1 MCMYSMWIKNLFLFL
16 VKLKEKMKQAEDL
29 WEKKEIEQQ
38 SELAS
43 VRKAHADLKFVLE
56 SYQIRTQ
63 VEHDVMKERHLQ
75 VVKVS

>member
-1 MCMYSMWIKNLFLFL
+1 MNFYIP
-16 VKLKEKMKQAEDL
+16 VKMKEKMKQAQDE
-29 WEKKEIEQQ
+29 WEKREMEQQ

-75 VVKVS
+75 VVKVSSQ

>member
-1 MCMYSMWIKNLFLFL
+1 M
-16 VKLKEKMKQAEDL
+16 KEKMKRAQDE
-29 WEKKEIEQQ
+29 WEKREMEQQ

-43 VRKAHADLKFVLE
+43 IRKAHADLKFVLE

-75 VVKVS
+75 VVKVSSQ

>member
-1 MCMYSMWIKNLFLFL
+1 M
-16 VKLKEKMKQAEDL
+16 KEKMKRAQDE
-29 WEKKEIEQQ
+29 WEKREMEQQ

-75 VVKVS
+75 VVMVSSQYF

>member
-1 MCMYSMWIKNLFLFL
+1 MN
-16 VKLKEKMKQAEDL
+16 EKVKQAQDE
-29 WEKKEIEQQ
+29 WEKREMEQQ

-75 VVKVS
+75 VVKVSSQ